1 MSATRRATLFLILG
15 LAAASQS
22 GNIIRLADAHPVALA
37 AWRLLIASALL
48 APLAGNDL
56 KLLFRLKGKDA
67 LLLILAGVTLAV
79 HFFAWIAAVQHTT
92 VANAAVFFSINPVFT
107 ATASFFFF
115 KERAGPK
122 LMLSIAVGIAGVVV
136 LGGGDLS
143 FNREHLTGDLL
154 AILCSVLFTVYFL
167 LGKRL
172 RKQLPTGAYVTA
184 VYGVAAVT
192 AFACL
197 FAMKLPLVAYNNATW
212 LSFFLLALGPTML
225 GHTSVNHALRFIPA
239 GKISTATLSEP
250 LLAGLVAYL
259 AWGESVTVQT
269 AAGYVLI
276 SASVVVLAS
285 DWKPRRSSRGQAGP

>member
-1 MSATRRATLFLILG
+1 MSTPRRATLFLILG

-37 AWRLLIASALL
+37 AWRLMIASALL
-48 APLAGNDL
+48 APLAGKDL
-56 KLLFRLKGKDA
+56 KLLFRLSRNDA
-67 LLLILAGVTLAV
+67 LLLILAGITLAA

-107 ATASFFFF
+107 ATASFLFF

-122 LMLSIAVGIAGVVV
+122 LMLSIAVGISGVAV

-143 FNREHLTGDLL
+143 FNREHLDGDLL
-154 AILCSVLFTVYFL
+154 ALLCSVLFTVYFL

-172 RKQLPTGAYVTA
+172 RRQLPTGTYVSA
-184 VYGVAAVT
+184 VYGVAAVA

-197 FAMKLPLVAYNNATW
+197 FALQLPLFDYSSTTW
-212 LSFFLLALGPTML
+212 LSFLLLAVGPTML
-225 GHTSVNHALRFIPA
+225 GHTSMNHALRYIPA

-250 LLAGLVAYL
+250 LLAGLVAFL

-285 DWKPRRSSRGQAGP
+285 DWKVKRTSR